1 MEKKHPKSSRPCFG
15 NVPALVAPI
24 LKPPRPDRQR
34 LGLSGV
40 SVCPELP
47 AISAALAVGTQ
58 GFSAVTE

>member
-1 MEKKHPKSSRPCFG
+1 MEKTSYIIPPLFWQCTGLGGPNF
-15 NVPALVAPI
+15 LT
-24 LKPPRPDRQR
+24 PPRPDRQR
-34 LGLSGV
+34 LGLSGI